1 MPWTQKGAHLL
12 LQARP
17 KVLGGDLEE
26 DFVAGIN
33 QALTPNREFLVGDG
47 ITLAD
52 ICFVAEL
59 CLFFNEKR
67 NVKEIEKHDLAPILH
82 ARVNTEY
89 PRIFA
94 PLARLRAHP
103 AFAPDVEPYLKK
115 FATVGHGVSPG

>member
-1 MPWTQKGAHLL
+1 MGIW
-12 LQARP
+12 R
-17 KVLGGDLEE
+17 EY
-26 DFVAGIN
+26 FVAGIN

-67 NVKEIEKHDLAPILH
+67 NVKEIEKHGLAPILH
-82 ARVNTEY
+82 ARVNMEY

-94 PLARLRAHP
+94 HLARLRAHP
-103 AFAPDVEPYLKK
+103 AFAPDAEPYLKK
-115 FATVGHGVSPG
+115 LATVGHGVSPG